1 MRSGRCVFGRGSWV
15 TFVKMIEVR
24 VDGFAAM
31 VTPFKDLP
39 ATTIFPVF
47 REPDTFQQFMKSVDI
62 LRDQVAVELLP
73 DFDALPLTDISEL
86 VTQWMGETN
95 EAG

>member
-1 MRSGRCVFGRGSWV
+1 M

-31 VTPFKDLP
+31 VTPFKELP
-39 ATTIFPVF
+39 ALTLFQVF
-47 REPDTFQQFMKSVDI
+47 HEPDTFQQFMKSVDI

-73 DFDALPLTDISEL
+73 DFDSLNLADVCQL
-86 VTQWMGETN
+86 VTQWMGAGN
-95 EAG
+95 EAD